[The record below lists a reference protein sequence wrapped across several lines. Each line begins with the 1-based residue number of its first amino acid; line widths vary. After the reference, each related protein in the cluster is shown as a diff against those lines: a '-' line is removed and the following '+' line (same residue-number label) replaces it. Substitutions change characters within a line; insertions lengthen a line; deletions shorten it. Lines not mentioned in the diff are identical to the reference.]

1 MYSGGRTLADL
12 GENWKTRDFQ
22 FSPKSAKV
30 LPPLYIGGVPVKT
43 AKFFC
48 AREKCMLS
56 DADGFKGAS
65 EPSAPDD
72 FHFSRARKQTALS

>member
-1 MYSGGRTLADL
+1 MYSGGRTLTVF
-12 GENWKTRDFQ
+12 GENWKTRVFQ
-22 FSPKSAKV
+22 CSPKSAKV

-56 DADGFKGAS
+56 DADGLKGAS

-72 FHFSRARKQTALS
+72 FHFSRARKQAAFS